1 MFTAWPKPR
10 QGADGAAR
18 LTAARLRGFTVTGR
32 RQPVGALEL
41 VRGDHAAFAEP
52 AISSLS
58 SSAVQRQALAK

>member
-1 MFTAWPKPR
+1 VHIFT
-10 QGADGAAR
+10 QLNR
-18 LTAARLRGFTVTGR
+18 LG
-32 RQPVGALEL
+32 PLEL